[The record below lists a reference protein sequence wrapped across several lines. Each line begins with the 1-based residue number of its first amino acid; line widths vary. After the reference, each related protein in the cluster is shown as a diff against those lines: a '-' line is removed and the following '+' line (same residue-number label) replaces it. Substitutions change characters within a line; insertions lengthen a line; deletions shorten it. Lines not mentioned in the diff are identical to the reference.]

1 MNIVEAAYQM
11 YNISS
16 NRSLLRCL
24 NHKSKLYWDTLQ
36 SLRCNLDVNN
46 QFHPLLNNLT
56 GLIYTYASMV
66 RRIRTYGYD
75 PIYRERM
82 LAQATHIEQKI
93 KDAIAECNSVAT
105 TDDLMSSLSSV

>member
-24 NHKSKLYWDTLQ
+24 NHKSQLYWDILQ
-36 SLRCNLDVNN
+36 SLRSDLDINN
-46 QFHPLLNNLT
+46 QPHTLLNGLSELT
-56 GLIYTYASMV
+56 HTYASMV

-75 PIYRERM
+75 PIYRER
-82 LAQATHIEQKI
+82 LIAQAAHVEEKI
-93 KDAIAECNSVAT
+93 KGAVAEHQ
-105 TDDLMSSLSSV
+105 LSRNC